1 MPEHAKDVGGK
12 SAFCIARGAGFRRSL
27 LNKNTVDSHCLLHA
41 LPSRCVGRVSSTKAL
56 SQNFDHSCCRHY
68 EALVANKMIPP
79 IPTTP
84 LPAAPSN
91 LQLSV
96 ADSSASRLIRR
107 REAAQAREAKRKTAI
122 IPHKSTEI
130 SHLKPGKQHKQK
142 PPQTKGTA
150 GIRKTGKSRLAPPV
164 AVAPNHSVAP
174 PLDLG
179 LSNVL
184 RLVHAK
190 KVQPTHVGRTGKP
203 AAVVDGKS
211 VHFMQRHVQ

>member
-1 MPEHAKDVGGK
+1 MQRFSD
-12 SAFCIARGAGFRRSL
+12 
-27 LNKNTVDSHCLLHA
+27 
-41 LPSRCVGRVSSTKAL
+41 KAL
-56 SQNFDHSCCRHY
+56 FQTFDLSSCRHY
-68 EALVANKMIPP
+68 EALVANKMIQP
-79 IPTTP
+79 IPVTP
-84 LPAAPSN
+84 SPAPPAG
-91 LQLSV
+91 LQLTV

-122 IPHKSTEI
+122 VPHKNTEI
-130 SHLKPGKQHKQK
+130 GPSKPGKQPKQK
-142 PPQTKGTA
+142 PPTKGTA

-164 AVAPNHSVAP
+164 ELAPNQPVAP
-174 PLDLG
+174 PLDMG